1 MISEKT
7 NTNKMS
13 IPQLPQEMVNKI
25 LYDFKG
31 FQPYP
36 FLKEFK
42 DIINIMKYPDDYIWD
57 EGVERKTM
65 GWPHGLW
72 INRYLDDE
80 GIYIGKETP
89 WKLIFGQL
97 FY

>member
-1 MISEKT
+1 
-7 NTNKMS
+7 MS
-13 IPQLPQEMVNKI
+13 VPQLPQEMVNKI

-80 GIYIGKETP
+80 GIYIDFLVSFWLVEVKNK
-89 WKLIFGQL
+89 KLNFEIE
-97 FY
+97 